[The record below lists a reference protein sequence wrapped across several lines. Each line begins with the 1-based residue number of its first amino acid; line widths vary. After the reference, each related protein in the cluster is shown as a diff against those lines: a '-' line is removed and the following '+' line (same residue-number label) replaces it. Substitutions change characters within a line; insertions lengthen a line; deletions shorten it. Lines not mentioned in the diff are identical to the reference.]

1 MNRRDT
7 MSSNAGPDA
16 GAVDPDV
23 EMIRAAYAAFARG
36 DISEAVARMH
46 PQVEWIEPEEF
57 PGGGRRTGP
66 AAVAEYLAAS
76 RAGWAELHSSATVY
90 RQGDTIV
97 ARHHVHGRLAS
108 GAAHEATV
116 ADVFTVRDGLVVH
129 MQAYADPAQ
138 ADPAPAGRAPDGRA
152 PDGRPAAGS

>member
-1 MNRRDT
+1 MR
-7 MSSNAGPDA
+7 SEGGPA
-16 GAVDPDV
+16 GAEPGGADPDV
-23 EMIRAAYAAFARG
+23 ELIRAAYAAYARG
-36 DISEAVARMH
+36 DIGQVVARLH
-46 PQVEWIEPEEF
+46 PRVEWIEPEEF

-116 ADVFTVRDGLVVH
+116 ADVFTIRDGLVVR
-129 MQAYADPAQ
+129 MQAYADPADADRAHADRAHDQ
-138 ADPAPAGRAPDGRA
+138 APEN
-152 PDGRPAAGS
+152 RPAAGS